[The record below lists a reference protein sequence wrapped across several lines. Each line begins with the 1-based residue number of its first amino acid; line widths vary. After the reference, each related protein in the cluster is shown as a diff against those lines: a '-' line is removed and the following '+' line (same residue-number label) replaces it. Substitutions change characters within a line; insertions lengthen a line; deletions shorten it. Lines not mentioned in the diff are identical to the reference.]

1 MALPAITLPDQLPDV
16 PESQDGEVGLPALLA
31 ESDTIV
37 QVSALGGQPWLLRFA
52 EGIEQVQLVWVT
64 FDAYGSDFIVDRVL
78 IARPARGD
86 LIDAKVT
93 GAGQEHELAD
103 IGVSFVEISPEALGD
118 LLGPHEAPAAPPA
131 GVFSPNTGGLLIP
144 GASALCRAAP
154 RPPLTALAV
163 VQFTD
168 LGPAYAI
175 AGSLAG
181 ADGFWSVPDTEGY
194 QSSAD
199 DRGPPAG
206 TAAKAKAKGKAKG
219 KAAAKGKAT
228 AAPAT
233 PAPPRSLV
241 DEIRGAVR
249 EEVAALS
256 RRVSALEAQPAPTT
270 TAGDLLFGPASARPQ
285 SSTSAATEARR
296 LLGLGASSGTPPGR
310 PSALRPGV
318 TVPIRPPGL
327 AAPRVSFGAAPGL
340 APQAPPAAGSS
351 PPARDP
357 LERLV
362 ELLERRAA
370 LAETT
375 PIGTGAAT
383 SLAEYSNLLGGA
395 AGFDSATSPGQ
406 SSKTGGLWALE
417 RIKATRRQRPELVVA
432 AGESMV
438 REHLGVLGDEAW
450 SWKRHAETELMPAA
464 GSFATLKRM
473 IAMVAMALDEG
484 RQYGPEAQTAAL
496 VHVYKVLDATARDPA
511 HELQWPWPLLG
522 ITDPAGR
529 RRPGWAPGEA
539 AALVAYHRDEA
550 ALEDSK
556 RKLAAAA
563 AGAPS
568 SSSQNP
574 AGSPTDPAQVPGWL
588 KAKIIAEAKGKGKG
602 KGKDDKAPGAAGP

>member
-1 MALPAITLPDQLPDV
+1 
-16 PESQDGEVGLPALLA
+16 
-31 ESDTIV
+31 
-37 QVSALGGQPWLLRFA
+37 
-52 EGIEQVQLVWVT
+52 
-64 FDAYGSDFIVDRVL
+64 
-78 IARPARGD
+78 
-86 LIDAKVT
+86 
-93 GAGQEHELAD
+93 
-103 IGVSFVEISPEALGD
+103 
-118 LLGPHEAPAAPPA
+118 
-131 GVFSPNTGGLLIP
+131 
-144 GASALCRAAP
+144 
-154 RPPLTALAV
+154 
-163 VQFTD
+163 
-168 LGPAYAI
+168 
-175 AGSLAG
+175 
-181 ADGFWSVPDTEGY
+181 
-194 QSSAD
+194 
-199 DRGPPAG
+199 
-206 TAAKAKAKGKAKG
+206 
-219 KAAAKGKAT
+219 
-228 AAPAT
+228 
-233 PAPPRSLV
+233 
-241 DEIRGAVR
+241 
-249 EEVAALS
+249 
-256 RRVSALEAQPAPTT
+256 
-270 TAGDLLFGPASARPQ
+270 
-285 SSTSAATEARR
+285 
-296 LLGLGASSGTPPGR
+296 
-310 PSALRPGV
+310 
-318 TVPIRPPGL
+318 
-327 AAPRVSFGAAPGL
+327 
-340 APQAPPAAGSS
+340 
-351 PPARDP
+351 
-357 LERLV
+357 V